1 MSYLEPYIDSGAIF
15 RSCVEC
21 GAREGEMC
29 TTLVT
34 FWPWQPRFEKPH
46 TNYVPCDEP
55 CVARTIGEEDE

>member
-1 MSYLEPYIDSGAIF
+1 MSYLDPYIDSGAIF

-21 GAREGEMC
+21 GARVGELC

-34 FWPWQPRFEKPH
+34 FWPW
-46 TNYVPCDEP
+46 PCDEP